1 MALILL
7 RQICMMFLLIALG
20 VFLIKKNFLSEQGG
34 KDLGAIL
41 LRIVI
46 PCVIL
51 KSYIIDH
58 TPERAAGLAISAGMA
73 LIAFLTAMVI
83 SCIIFGKRRRIEN
96 FGASFCNVGF
106 MGIPLV
112 QSVFGDEAVFY
123 LVSYIALLNVF
134 QWTYGVFILTGDR
147 DVIRIKRIITNP
159 AIVAF
164 LLGLIIFFLK
174 LPVPKVIV
182 STLSSIAA
190 MNTPIAMIILGS
202 YLVKM
207 SVSEMFTSKSAF
219 LCVFVRLVVI
229 PLVTLAVIYMIPGV
243 RMEIRQVIL
252 IACSTPV
259 GANVAIFAKQY
270 DKDYRL
276 SVVMVCLSTILCII
290 TVPAFYMIA
299 ERVMGL

>member
-51 KSYIIDH
+51 KSYITDH

-207 SVSEMFTSKSAF
+207 SVSEMFASKSAF

>member
-51 KSYIIDH
+51 KSYITDH